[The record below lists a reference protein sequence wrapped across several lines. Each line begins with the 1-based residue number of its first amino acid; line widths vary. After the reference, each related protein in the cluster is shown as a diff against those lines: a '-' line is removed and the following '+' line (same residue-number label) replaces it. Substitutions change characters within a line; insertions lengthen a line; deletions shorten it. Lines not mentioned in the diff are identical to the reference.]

1 MFILRPI
8 RTPSTLDFHPA
19 PLFHLCLIINFLKI
33 STLLVYSILLDYQFS
48 EKNSPNSFIPYC
60 SFIQYLRVGLHCV
73 RRSSWTVTTLAT
85 LSFIASKVIIYRNRT
100 GSHGRFGLILGRLA
114 ILKKNWPDYDQVLKA
129 VFSSFHG
136 QKNIQNS
143 VASSLKICILLFY
156 RLFLWIFGGL
166 KIG

>member
-1 MFILRPI
+1 MLEDR
-8 RTPSTLDFHPA
+8 REPSQHWPPYHSLLQKSLYTEVAQGVIFTVQ
-19 PLFHLCLIINFLKI
+19 II
-33 STLLVYSILLDYQFS
+33 
-48 EKNSPNSFIPYC
+48 
-60 SFIQYLRVGLHCV
+60 
-73 RRSSWTVTTLAT
+73 
-85 LSFIASKVIIYRNRT
+85 
-100 GSHGRFGLILGRLA
+100 RFGLILGRLS

-129 VFSSFHG
+129 DFSNFHG